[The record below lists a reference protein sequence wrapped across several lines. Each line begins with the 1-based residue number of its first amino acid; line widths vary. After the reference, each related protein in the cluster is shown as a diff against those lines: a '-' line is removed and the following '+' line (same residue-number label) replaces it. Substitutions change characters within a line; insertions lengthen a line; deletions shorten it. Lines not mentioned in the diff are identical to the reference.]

1 VTDNAMDAQATQV
14 EFADAARAV
23 SSGFRLQIVMEPF
36 AGPAQRVS
44 LEVDRELSIGR
55 DPDAGLQLGGHFV
68 SRKHAIVRAVGDG
81 LEVEDPSSHGTL
93 VDGSLLHMNR
103 RRVGRECVLTVGCVR
118 LSLYR

>member
-1 VTDNAMDAQATQV
+1 MDAIVTQV

-55 DPDAGLQLGGHFV
+55 DPDAGLRLGGHFV
-68 SRKHAIVRAVGDG
+68 SRKHVIVRAVGDG
-81 LEVEDPSSHGTL
+81 LEIEDTSSHGTL

-103 RRVGRECVLTVGCVR
+103 SRVGRECVLTVGCVR
-118 LSLYR
+118 LKLYR